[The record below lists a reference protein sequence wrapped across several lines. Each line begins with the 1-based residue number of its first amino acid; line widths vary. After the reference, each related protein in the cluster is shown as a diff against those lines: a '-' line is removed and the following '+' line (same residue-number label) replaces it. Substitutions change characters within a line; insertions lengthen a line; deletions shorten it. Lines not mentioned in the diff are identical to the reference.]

1 MAKNQSICHAKPTKL
16 GKNAQNLGG
25 AAYHHANT
33 PFKPKAMFGFL
44 NIFGKKSQNLAAPIT
59 QTDKKRLSAQLK
71 NYTRPRVELGLEVL
85 ESAVRAAE
93 DPLYADYTKLWALYD
108 KIAKDSHLRSQMR
121 TAIYTVVSAPW
132 ELAGADAKLL
142 QKEWFVSFL
151 KMAMS
156 AEFYSHALIEFGQ
169 LENGQFSE
177 CKIFNRNHILPTTGE
192 IVYTPGNRYGVPYRE
207 FANDYFLIEI
217 TGDEAL
223 GTFESAAHEVIL
235 KSYGRSD
242 WSRGSERF
250 GQPFLVV
257 KTSTQD
263 ETEIDRM
270 EEMARNFGTSGYMIV
285 DEDDN
290 VDLKETSRSDF
301 YKIYDA
307 QIRYADESIS
317 KLINGQTM
325 TSDNGASLAQ
335 GQVHERI
342 LNEYTRARLRN
353 LQAVVNDKLLPFL
366 RYHGYQ
372 IGQEAKFEFVELR
385 EKRATTPQAK
395 PTPTTPEKKK
405 PNPQKVK

>member
-1 MAKNQSICHAKPTKL
+1 MRSFFTL
-16 GKNAQNLGG
+16 
-25 AAYHHANT
+25 
-33 PFKPKAMFGFL
+33 
-44 NIFGKKSQNLAAPIT
+44 FGKKSPQLASPNGR
-59 QTDKKRLSAQLK
+59 KRLSAQLN

-85 ESAVRAAE
+85 DTAVRAAE
-93 DPLYADYTKLWALYD
+93 DVMYPDYTRLWALYD
-108 KIAKDSHLRSQMR
+108 KITKDSHLRSQMR
-121 TAIYTVVSAPW
+121 TAIYTVISAPW
-132 ELAGADAKLL
+132 ELTGANADLL
-142 QKEWFVSFL
+142 QKEWFVQFL
-151 KMAMS
+151 KSALS
-156 AEFYSHALIEFGQ
+156 AEFYGHVLIEFGQ
-169 LENGQFSE
+169 IVDGQFLD
-177 CKIFNRNHILPTTGE
+177 CHTFKRQHILPVSGE
-192 IVYTPGNRYGVPYRE
+192 IVQMPGTRYGVPYRE
-207 FANDYFLIEI
+207 NLHGYFLVEVF
-217 TGDEAL
+217 GDETL

-270 EEMARNFGTSGYMIV
+270 EEMARNFGSSGYMIL

-290 VDLKETSRSDF
+290 VELKESSRSDF

-325 TSDNGASLAQ
+325 TSDNGSSLAQ

-353 LQAVVNDKLLPFL
+353 LQAVVNNKLLPFL
-366 RYHGYQ
+366 RYHGYT
-372 IGQEAKFEFVELR
+372 ISPSAKFEFVELC
-385 EKRATTPQAK
+385 EKRATTP
-395 PTPTTPEKKK
+395 TPTKPKPVAPEAGKK
-405 PNPQKVK
+405 P